1 VSNTKQVVCPYCN
14 KLSRLSIAKDAD
26 EGHCGAC
33 HKRLFTGKAIK
44 VDDDGLKRHIQ
55 KDDLPVLVDFWAP
68 WCAPCK
74 MMAPVF
80 EQLASEVEPRVR
92 FLKLNTE
99 DYPSAAAPLGIRSI
113 PTLILFKRGRELAR
127 VSGAMD
133 KSGLSNWLQQQNI

>member
-1 VSNTKQVVCPYCN
+1 MQQVVCPHCN
-14 KLSRLSIAKDAD
+14 KLNRVPTTKLAN

-55 KDDLPVLVDFWAP
+55 KNHLPVLVDFWAP

-74 MMAPVF
+74 VMAPIF
-80 EQLASEVEPRVR
+80 EQVASEVEPRIR

-99 DYPSAAAPLGIRSI
+99 DYPDAAAPLGIRSI
-113 PTLILFKRGRELAR
+113 PTLILFKRSREVAR

-133 KSGLSNWLQQQNI
+133 KAGLTNWLQQQV